1 MRPQVAL
8 RAEFFIA
15 VTADKLTHVVV
26 ASVNV
31 TLKAVGSAEHFPAFV
46 VWTDVLHRLLIDN
59 NRPGCIFTPAFD

>member
-8 RAEFFIA
+8 RAKLFVA
-15 VTADKLTHVVV
+15 VTAHKLTHVVV

-31 TLKAVGSAEHFPAFV
+31 TLKAVGSAELFPAFL
-46 VWTDVLHRLLIDN
+46 VWANVLHRLLIDN